1 MEEYAAIVVE
11 HSFGELIKTQK
22 LRISNVER
30 TEEATI
36 RTMHPKIILN
46 AALMLRLDASVS
58 CVDIHGVLKLVS
70 KMKCYENVHHV
81 HKKLFILILLRFYL
95 KALNDCLQV
104 WNQNGF

>member
-11 HSFGELIKTQK
+11 HSFEELIKTQK

-58 CVDIHGVLKLVS
+58 CVDIHAVLKSVS
-70 KMKCYENVHHV
+70 NMKCYESVRQ
-81 HKKLFILILLRFYL
+81 KSFIVILLKFYL
-95 KALNDCLQV
+95 KALNDFLQA

>member
-1 MEEYAAIVVE
+1 MEEYAAIAVE
-11 HSFGELIKTQK
+11 HSFEELIKTQK

-46 AALMLRLDASVS
+46 AALMLRLDDSVS
-58 CVDIHGVLKLVS
+58 CVDIHAVLKSVS
-70 KMKCYENVHHV
+70 NMKCYESVRPSRM
-81 HKKLFILILLRFYL
+81 ILLRFYL
-95 KALNDCLQV
+95 KALNDLLQV

>member
-22 LRISNVER
+22 LLTSNVER

-36 RTMHPKIILN
+36 RTIHPNIILN

-58 CVDIHGVLKLVS
+58 CVDIHAVLKSVS
-70 KMKCYENVHHV
+70 NMKCYESVRPSCI
-81 HKKLFILILLRFYL
+81 LFRFYL
-95 KALNDCLQV
+95 KDINDFLQV

>member
-36 RTMHPKIILN
+36 RTIHPKTTLN
-46 AALMLRLDASVS
+46 AALMLKLDASVS
-58 CVDIHGVLKLVS
+58 CVDIHGVLKLVN
-70 KMKCYENVHHV
+70 KMKCHESVYIDLVIHSDFV
-81 HKKLFILILLRFYL
+81 KILF
-95 KALNDCLQV
+95 KSSQ
-104 WNQNGF
+104 

>member
-22 LRISNVER
+22 PRISNVER

-36 RTMHPKIILN
+36 RTIHPKTTLN
-46 AALMLRLDASVS
+46 AALMLKLDASVS

-81 HKKLFILILLRFYL
+81 LFILILLRFYL
-95 KALNDCLQV
+95 KALNDFFQV
-104 WNQNGF
+104 WSQNGF